1 MRSDV
6 KIGFIGGGNM
16 ASALIGGLLKLVD
29 HAQQIHVVDVNTEG
43 LQRLTQQFGVSTAAQ
58 MDQQLSEMDVVVFAV
73 KPQNMREVVQS
84 FAPFLKQQL
93 LLSVAAGI
101 RATDISRWLGGY
113 AVIARAMPNTP
124 AMLGL
129 GMSGLFA
136 LEALNAEQR
145 QHTETI
151 MQAVGKTVWVENEAM
166 IDAVTAVS
174 GSGPAY
180 VFYFIEAMQEA
191 AMALGFSAQDANT
204 LVLQTVRGA
213 AQLAVESS
221 EPVSVLRERVT
232 SKGGTTYAALCSF
245 EESQTKA
252 IVAKAIKAAAE
263 RGRELGD
270 EFGEDASS
278 TT

>member
-16 ASALIGGLLKLVD
+16 ASALIGGLLKLLD
-29 HAQQIHVVDVNTEG
+29 HPQQIHVVDVNPDG
-43 LQRLTQQFGVSTAAQ
+43 LQKLVQQFGVSTAAS

-73 KPQNMREVVQS
+73 KPQNIREVVQS

-101 RATDISRWLGGY
+101 RASDIARWLNGY
-113 AVIARAMPNTP
+113 DVIARAMPNTP

-129 GMSGLFA
+129 GMSGLYA
-136 LEALNAEQR
+136 LDALSAEQR
-145 QHTETI
+145 QQTETI
-151 MQAVGKTVWVENEAM
+151 MQAVGKTIWVENEGM

-245 EESQTKA
+245 EESQTKS

-270 EFGEDASS
+270 EFGKV
-278 TT
+278 

>member
-29 HAQQIHVVDVNTEG
+29 QPQQIHVVDLNPSG
-43 LQRLTQQFGVSTAAQ
+43 LQKLQQQFGVSTSEV
-58 MDQQLSEMDVVVFAV
+58 MDQRLRELDVIVFAV
-73 KPQNMREVVQS
+73 KPQNMREVVQNFS
-84 FAPFLKQQL
+84 PFLTQQL

-101 RATDISRWLGGY
+101 RASDISRWLGGY
-113 AVIARAMPNTP
+113 ELIARAMPNTP

-129 GMSGLFA
+129 GMSGLYG
-136 LEALNAEQR
+136 LEALSAEQR
-145 QHTETI
+145 QHTDTI
-151 MQAVGKTVWVENEAM
+151 MQAAGKTVWVENEAM

-191 AMALGFSAQDANT
+191 AMALGFSAEDANT

-213 AQLAVESS
+213 AQLAVESN

-252 IVAKAIKAAAE
+252 IVSKAIRAAAE

-270 EFGEDASS
+270 EFGRD
-278 TT
+278 

>member
-29 HAQQIHVVDVNTEG
+29 QPQQIHVVDLNPSG
-43 LQRLTQQFGVSTAAQ
+43 LQKLQQQFGVSTSEV
-58 MDQQLSEMDVVVFAV
+58 MDQRLRELDVIVFAV
-73 KPQNMREVVQS
+73 KPQNMREVVQNFS
-84 FAPFLKQQL
+84 PFLTQQL

-101 RATDISRWLGGY
+101 RASDISRWLGGY
-113 AVIARAMPNTP
+113 ELIARAMPNTP

-129 GMSGLFA
+129 GMSGLYG
-136 LEALNAEQR
+136 LEALSAEQR
-145 QHTETI
+145 QHTDTI

-191 AMALGFSAQDANT
+191 AMALGFSAEDANT

-213 AQLAVESS
+213 AQLAVESN

-252 IVAKAIKAAAE
+252 IVSKAIRAAAE

-270 EFGEDASS
+270 EFGRD
-278 TT
+278 

>member
-29 HAQQIHVVDVNTEG
+29 QPQQIHVVDLNPSG
-43 LQRLTQQFGVSTAAQ
+43 LQKLQQQFGVSTSEV
-58 MDQQLSEMDVVVFAV
+58 MDQRLRELDVIVFAV
-73 KPQNMREVVQS
+73 KPQNMREVVQG
-84 FAPFLKQQL
+84 FAPFLTQQL

-101 RATDISRWLGGY
+101 RASDISRWLGGY
-113 AVIARAMPNTP
+113 ELIARAMPNTP

-129 GMSGLFA
+129 GMSGLFG
-136 LEALNAEQR
+136 LEALSAEQR
-145 QHTETI
+145 QHTDTI

-191 AMALGFSAQDANT
+191 AMALGFSAEDANT

-213 AQLAVESS
+213 AELAVESN

-252 IVAKAIKAAAE
+252 IVTKAIKAAAD

-270 EFGEDASS
+270 EFGRS
-278 TT
+278 

>member
-16 ASALIGGLLKLVD
+16 ASALIGGLLKMVD
-29 HAQQIHVVDVNTEG
+29 QPQQIHVVDLNPSG
-43 LQRLTQQFGVSTAAQ
+43 LQKLQQQFGVSTSEV
-58 MDQQLSEMDVVVFAV
+58 MDQRLRELDVIVFAV
-73 KPQNMREVVQS
+73 KPQNMREVVQN
-84 FAPFLKQQL
+84 FAPFLTQQL

-101 RATDISRWLGGY
+101 RASDISRWLGGY
-113 AVIARAMPNTP
+113 ELIARAMPNTP
-124 AMLGL
+124 AILGL
-129 GMSGLFA
+129 GMSGLYG
-136 LEALNAEQR
+136 LEALSAEQR

-191 AMALGFSAQDANT
+191 AMSLGFSAEDANT

-213 AQLAVESS
+213 AQLAVESH

-252 IVAKAIKAAAE
+252 IVSKAIRAAAE

-270 EFGEDASS
+270 EFGRD
-278 TT
+278 